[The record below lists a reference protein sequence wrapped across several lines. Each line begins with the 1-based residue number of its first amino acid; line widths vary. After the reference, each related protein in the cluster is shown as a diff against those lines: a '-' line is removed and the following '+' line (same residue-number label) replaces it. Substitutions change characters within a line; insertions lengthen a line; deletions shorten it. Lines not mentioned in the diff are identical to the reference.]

1 MTWFMVD
8 DGFSDSAQVDD
19 LPLAAVGLWV
29 KAGSWVG
36 HQRQRYGDEYDG
48 LFGMQRVRA
57 LGGTPKLAGLL
68 VDARLWEQHKGHY
81 KVVESATTCKFAG
94 GKELSEARSKSGKAG
109 GKASAAKRKATK
121 TQAKRQASAQ
131 AKAEAIASANGQA
144 SAWTAAQPNAQAN
157 GEENAQPNGQA
168 KPLAKSKQTGKQS
181 SSKGNPIP
189 IPTTHTDT
197 TPLHPPAG
205 NREPSAVIV
214 ADAEAGVLADPFTV
228 AWNAYPRHAGSRT
241 AASDRWRQAI
251 TGGEGMRQASAEQLL
266 AAVLRYAKSLE
277 GDARYAPGMAKWLQS
292 GQYAEWLPKSAS
304 RSYEWGGITRQW
316 IREHITSRLPPGVFT
331 ASREQGFWAEIKT
344 GRDPLEVA
352 TEIIETINGRTTT

>member
-48 LFGMQRVRA
+48 LFGMQRVKA
-57 LGGTPKLAGLL
+57 LGGSPKLAQAL
-68 VDARLWEQHKGHY
+68 VAAKLWEQHGGHY

-109 GKASAAKRKATK
+109 GKATAAKRKAK
-121 TQAKRQASAQ
+121 TQAKRQASATAKPQ
-131 AKAEAIASANGQA
+131 AKAEANAVA
-144 SAWTAAQPNAQAN
+144 NAQAIATAN
-157 GEENAQPNGQA
+157 GEAIAVANGQA
-168 KPLAKSKQTGKQS
+168 KPLAKSKQTGKQT

-214 ADAEAGVLADPFTV
+214 ADAEAGVLADPFTA
-228 AWNAYPRHAGSRT
+228 AWNAYPRHAGSRET
-241 AASDRWRQAI
+241 AHDRWRQAI
-251 TGGEGMRQASAEQLL
+251 AGAEGMRQASAEQLL

-292 GQYAEWLPKSAS
+292 GQYAEFLPKQAS
-304 RSYEWGGITRQW
+304 RSYEWGGITREW
-316 IREHITSRLPPGVFT
+316 IREHITRHLPPGTFT
-331 ASREQGFWAEIKT
+331 ESREQGFWAEIKT
-344 GRDPLEVA
+344 GRDPIEVA
-352 TEIIETINGRTTT
+352 TEIIETINGRNPT

>member
-1 MTWFMVD
+1 MVD

-48 LFGMQRVRA
+48 LFSMQRVKA
-57 LGGTPKLAGLL
+57 LGGSPKLAQAL
-68 VDARLWEQHKGHY
+68 VDARLWEQRKDHY

-94 GKELSEARSKSGKAG
+94 GKELSEARSKSGSAG
-109 GKASAAKRKATK
+109 GKATAAKRKATK
-121 TQAKRQASAQ
+121 AKAKPQ
-131 AKAEAIASANGQA
+131 AKAEASAVASAQAIATANGQANGQA
-144 SAWTAAQPNAQAN
+144 SAVAN
-157 GEENAQPNGQA
+157 GQ
-168 KPLAKSKQTGKQS
+168 AKSKQTGKQIP
-181 SSKGNPIP
+181 SKGDPIP

-214 ADAEAGVLADPFTV
+214 ADAEAAVLADPFAV
-228 AWNAYPRHAGSRT
+228 AWNAYPRHAGSRET
-241 AASDRWRQAI
+241 AQARWRQALN
-251 TGGEGMRQASAEQLL
+251 GGEGMRQASAEQLL

-277 GDARYAPGMAKWLQS
+277 GDARYAPGMAKWLQT

-304 RSYEWGGITRQW
+304 RSYEWGGITREW

-344 GRDPLEVA
+344 GRDPIEVA
-352 TEIIETINGRTTT
+352 TEIIETINGRNPA

>member
-1 MTWFMVD
+1 
-8 DGFSDSAQVDD
+8 
-19 LPLAAVGLWV
+19 
-29 KAGSWVG
+29 
-36 HQRQRYGDEYDG
+36 
-48 LFGMQRVRA
+48 
-57 LGGTPKLAGLL
+57 
-68 VDARLWEQHKGHY
+68 
-81 KVVESATTCKFAG
+81 
-94 GKELSEARSKSGKAG
+94 
-109 GKASAAKRKATK
+109 
-121 TQAKRQASAQ
+121 
-131 AKAEAIASANGQA
+131 
-144 SAWTAAQPNAQAN
+144 
-157 GEENAQPNGQA
+157 
-168 KPLAKSKQTGKQS
+168 
-181 SSKGNPIP
+181 
-189 IPTTHTDT
+189 
-197 TPLHPPAG
+197 
-205 NREPSAVIV
+205 VIV